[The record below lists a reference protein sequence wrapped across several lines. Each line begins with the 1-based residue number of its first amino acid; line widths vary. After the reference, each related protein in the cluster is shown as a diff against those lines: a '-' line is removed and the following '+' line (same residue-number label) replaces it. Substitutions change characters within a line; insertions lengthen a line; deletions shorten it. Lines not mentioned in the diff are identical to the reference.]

1 MKNEVQI
8 YRTTELGLSLIQV
21 EFTRY
26 MRTKFNNTEQ
36 IQLNIEWKGG
46 SYFFKQEQKHC
57 TLLMNKEGEQ

>member
-1 MKNEVQI
+1 
-8 YRTTELGLSLIQV
+8 
-21 EFTRY
+21 

-46 SYFFKQEQKHC
+46 SYFLKQEQKHC

>member
-1 MKNEVQI
+1 MKNEFK
-8 YRTTELGLSLIQV
+8 YTEQRSLDYPLSKF